1 MKKVAIKYNP
11 YKLETSLT
19 VDGKSLAQN
28 SKVGERIAP
37 GARLQEWVEDLP
49 QILVEEYN
57 DNEFDIEFTGTLLD
71 YEDLTEAFAQAHQQ
85 GKVACV
91 KLERIPAKETADK
104 EVLIDKVFEK
114 IQAGPFEDLKGAEI
128 VNAFQNAKSRDF
140 EVCVVAPMSA
150 GKSTL
155 INALLGVDLM
165 PSLQEACTAK
175 IVRIRDTDAQKTWRA
190 EVYDQ
195 ENHLL
200 ETHENVT
207 IEEMNSLNEN
217 PKVSTIQI
225 SGDIPFVSAEDTSL
239 VLIDTPGP
247 NNKRDPQHREVQE
260 SFLKKSS
267 KALVLYVLEG
277 TFGNND
283 DDNLLAEVAASMA
296 VGGKQSKDRFL
307 FVRNKMDGR
316 KNDKNGQDITEQSL
330 KTVRDYL
337 SQFRIASPNLFPA
350 AALPALDIRL
360 IQSGAEVDVDTLD
373 EAETL
378 VKKLN
383 RNDDLYLERYAP
395 LPASIRAQ
403 IDARLDEAKER
414 QDAYTEALIHTG
426 VVSIEAA
433 IRQYVQKYAKTAKI
447 KNIVDTFTHKLEEV
461 NCYEKTK
468 QELAKNCENR
478 DQIVKQ
484 IQEIRQ
490 KADDI
495 KTAKQFKQAVRDAA
509 GQVQTEADEI
519 IHKIVQ
525 KYQAKIR
532 HSIDELRGRELSPD
546 QAKEEVRRLEK
557 EAKKLE
563 PAFQNELDDLIR
575 EALVKTSNAL
585 LQEYKK
591 KLASLASQITF
602 SGSAGIAIDP
612 LQLMGGS
619 IPSAENF
626 STDEFVHSK
635 KVENGK
641 EWVPNTNKKWYKPW
655 TWFEEDG
662 FYRTK
667 YKTVKYISASDLA
680 QEFFAPVKEG
690 VLNNGTYAKTYVT
703 TQSGRIVASFDSEFQ
718 RLDENLKQKLS
729 ELESY
734 AGDQKLAEERVQE
747 TEKRLQWLDA
757 IRQEL
762 DSILEI

>member
-71 YEDLTEAFAQAHQQ
+71 YEDLTEAFAQAHRQ
-85 GKVACV
+85 GMVASV
-91 KLERIPAKETADK
+91 KLDRIPAKETADK

-114 IQAGPFEDLKGAEI
+114 IQAGPFEELKDAEI
-128 VNAFQNAKSRDF
+128 INAFQNAKSRDF
-140 EVCVVAPMSA
+140 EICVVAPMSA

-155 INALLGVDLM
+155 INAMLGAKLM
-165 PSLQEACTAK
+165 PSKQESCTA
-175 IVRIRDTDAQKTWRA
+175 IITRIKDTDDQKTWRA
-190 EVYDQ
+190 EAYDQ

-200 ETHENVT
+200 ETHENITVD
-207 IEEMNSLNEN
+207 EMKELNDN

-225 SGDIPFVSAEDTSL
+225 TGNIPFVSAEDTSL

-247 NNKRDPQHREVQE
+247 NNKRDPKHREVQE

-267 KALVLYVLEG
+267 KALVLYVMEG
-277 TFGNND
+277 TFGND
-283 DDNLLAEVAASMA
+283 DDANLLTEVAASMK

-316 KNDKNGQDITEQSL
+316 KSEDGSTEQSL
-330 KTVRDYL
+330 KANRDYL
-337 SQFRIASPNLFPA
+337 SQFDIADPNLFPA
-350 AALPALDIRL
+350 AALPALNIRL
-360 IQSGAEVDVDTLD
+360 VQSSAEVDEDTRD
-373 EAETL
+373 ETDFQ

-383 RNDDLYLERYAP
+383 RNNDLHLEQYAP

-403 IDARLDEAKER
+403 IDARLDEAKGR

-426 VVSIEAA
+426 VISIEAA

-468 QELAKNCENR
+468 QELAKNRENR
-478 DQIVKQ
+478 DQIVMQ

-490 KADDI
+490 KVDDI
-495 KTAKQFKQAVRDAA
+495 KTAKQFKQAVREAA
-509 GQVQTEADEI
+509 SQVRTEADEI

-532 HSIDELRGRELSPD
+532 RFIVEVGDSELTLK
-546 QAKEEVRRLEK
+546 QAKAEVCLLEK

-563 PAFQNELDDLIR
+563 PAFQNELDNLIR

-585 LQEYKK
+585 LQEYRK

-602 SGSAGIAIDP
+602 SGSAGIVIDP

-635 KVENGK
+635 KVEDGE
-641 EWVPNTNKKWYKPW
+641 EWVPNTHKKWYKPW

-667 YKTVKYISASDLA
+667 YKTVKYISASELA
-680 QEFFAPVKEG
+680 QEILTPIQEG
-690 VLNNGTYAKTYVT
+690 VVKNRDYATAYVA
-703 TQSGRIVASFDSEFQ
+703 TQSKRIVSSFDSEFQ
-718 RLDENLKQKLS
+718 RLDENLRQKLS

-734 AGDQKLAEERVQE
+734 AGNQKLVEERVQK

>member
-37 GARLQEWVEDLP
+37 GTRLQEWVEDLP
-49 QILVEEYN
+49 QILVDEYN

-71 YEDLTEAFAQAHQQ
+71 YEDLTEAFAQAHRQD
-85 GKVACV
+85 KVACV
-91 KLERIPAKETADK
+91 KLDRIPAKETADK
-104 EVLIDKVFEK
+104 EVLIDKVFER
-114 IQAGPFEDLKGAEI
+114 IQAGPFEELKGAEI

-140 EVCVVAPMSA
+140 EICVVAPMSA

-155 INALLGVDLM
+155 INAMLGANLM
-165 PSLQEACTAK
+165 PSRQAACTA
-175 IVRIRDTDAQKTWRA
+175 IITRIKDTDNQKTWRA

-247 NNKRDPQHREVQE
+247 NNKRDPKHEEVQK

-283 DDNLLAEVAASMA
+283 DANLLTEVAASME

-307 FVRNKMDGR
+307 FVRSKMDGR
-316 KNDKNGQDITEQSL
+316 RAEDGSTEQSL
-330 KTVRDYL
+330 KAIRDYL
-337 SQFRIASPNLFPA
+337 SRFDIAHPNLFPA
-350 AALPALDIRL
+350 AALPALDIRR
-360 IQSGAEVDVDTLD
+360 IQSGAEVDEDTR
-373 EAETL
+373 EETDL
-378 VKKLN
+378 KVKKLN
-383 RNDDLYLERYAP
+383 RNDDLHLERYAP

-403 IDARLDEAKER
+403 IDAHLAEAQER
-414 QDAYTEALIHTG
+414 QDACTEALIHTG

-490 KADDI
+490 KVDDI

-509 GQVQTEADEI
+509 GQVQTEADAI